1 MKTKTDLYFEQATT
15 TYDTF
20 NDVQE
25 ELFLLLLSL
34 IEQKQFMHILD
45 LGCASGRLSNK
56 LFNIFNAK
64 SLIGIDESKGMIK
77 KAQEFY
83 QDKHMFEFY
92 PQHKNKRNY
101 CL

>member
-25 ELFLLLLSL
+25 ELFLMLISL
-34 IEQKQFMHILD
+34 IEEKQFTHIID
-45 LGCASGRLSNK
+45 LGCASERLSNK

-64 SLIGIDESKGMIK
+64 SLIGIDGPGMIK
-77 KAQEFY
+77 RLKNFIKINTCIFY
-83 QDKHMFEFY
+83 
-92 PQHKNKRNY
+92 NKISVIIQ
-101 CL
+101 